1 MTNYINL
8 QTHQVSTESEIRAAH
23 PNTSF
28 PVPFTVEGYSCV
40 FDAGQPDYDKYTQT
54 IAQSVPVEALP
65 NHWEQTWIVLDLN
78 DEQLVLAQ
86 AQKIEDEKAKIKAEI
101 AALEDSVTPRR
112 QREAILSIDTTWL
125 ADIEIQIGQLRQQLA
140 EYDNA

>member
-1 MTNYINL
+1 MANYINL

-54 IAQSVPVEALP
+54 IAQGVPVEALP

-78 DEQLVLAQ
+78 AEQLAQ
-86 AQKIEDEKAKIKAEI
+86 AQIQKIEDEKAKIKADI
-101 AALEDSVTPRR
+101 AALEATITPRR
-112 QREAILSIDTTWL
+112 TREAILAIDTTWL
-125 ADIEIQIGQLRQQLA
+125 AAQETAIAALRAQL
-140 EYDNA
+140 

>member
-8 QTHQVSTESEIRAAH
+8 QTKQVSTEHEIRAAH

-28 PVPFTVEGYSCV
+28 PTPFTIDGYAV
-40 FDAGQPDYDKYTQT
+40 VHDAGQPDYDKYTQT
-54 IAQSVPVEALP
+54 IAQGVPVEALP

-78 DEQLVLAQ
+78 AEQLVLAQ
-86 AQKIEDEKAKIKAEI
+86 AQKSEDEKAKIKSDI